1 MEGYVELTGQPE
13 YLRLWIQRKNPI
25 SQRKMESN
33 REHLT
38 LTSGLHVYRCA
49 QVIVHVHTHTEIGR
63 YRETESQSGRPSLQV
78 SDTPHH
84 CFLAIHAT
92 ENFATVTA
100 VLKRNSTKPLDASL

>member
-49 QVIVHVHTHTEIGR
+49 QVTVHVHTHR
-63 YRETESQSGRPSLQV
+63 DRQRQRDRESDRRPSLQV

-84 CFLAIHAT
+84 WFLAIHAT
-92 ENFATVTA
+92 ENFAMVTA